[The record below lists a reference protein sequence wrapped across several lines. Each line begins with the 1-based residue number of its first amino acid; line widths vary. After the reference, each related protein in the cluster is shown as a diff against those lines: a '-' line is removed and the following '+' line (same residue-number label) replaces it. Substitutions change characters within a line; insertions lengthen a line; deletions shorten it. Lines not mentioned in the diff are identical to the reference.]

1 MSPPNGLSLEE
12 IESTLEKDPNN
23 AEAWR
28 LKGDILLEKLLVYD
42 SLKCYTK
49 SVSCDPT
56 YPYAW
61 KGKGLASLFQDNLSD
76 ALQCFDLTNFLVNDT
91 DFEAF
96 RFKAHTYTWN
106 KYNRDKIKKYL
117 DKASQLNPE
126 DIRILTSQ
134 GLYLKETNFKK
145 EALSFF
151 DKVLSKDP
159 KNLLALLNIEKINQ
173 QDSEDLT
180 INYIKNHFPE
190 QAEQNNF
197 SIVGDSLFLQFD
209 FKSAADCY
217 DYILKDDPKNG
228 DILKKR
234 AILYL
239 LDHDF
244 KNSLEILSRY
254 LSINPTDS
262 DGWTRKGEIL
272 RRQNKSL
279 EAISCF
285 DKAIEIDE
293 KNPEAWRRKGF
304 SYRMRHENLDEAIKC
319 IDKSLK
325 IDPYHP
331 VTLVQ
336 ESVIMGKGSK
346 SAWEGALYC
355 LDKALEIDPT
365 FVLAWKQKSGLYTS
379 TQNFEAAKVC
389 WENILRLDPDDTIS
403 WYYAGVEDAKLAE
416 FEFQKG
422 VQLLNDSNF
431 NKALECFENV
441 LKIDPDD
448 NESNS
453 YRQKIL
459 TKLGKS

>member
-61 KGKGLASLFQDNLSD
+61 KGKGLASLFQDNLLD

-180 INYIKNHFPE
+180 INYIKNHFP
-190 QAEQNNF
+190 
-197 SIVGDSLFLQFD
+197 
-209 FKSAADCY
+209 
-217 DYILKDDPKNG
+217 
-228 DILKKR
+228 
-234 AILYL
+234 
-239 LDHDF
+239 
-244 KNSLEILSRY
+244 
-254 LSINPTDS
+254 
-262 DGWTRKGEIL
+262 
-272 RRQNKSL
+272 
-279 EAISCF
+279 
-285 DKAIEIDE
+285 
-293 KNPEAWRRKGF
+293 
-304 SYRMRHENLDEAIKC
+304 
-319 IDKSLK
+319 
-325 IDPYHP
+325 
-331 VTLVQ
+331 
-336 ESVIMGKGSK
+336 
-346 SAWEGALYC
+346 
-355 LDKALEIDPT
+355 
-365 FVLAWKQKSGLYTS
+365 
-379 TQNFEAAKVC
+379 
-389 WENILRLDPDDTIS
+389 
-403 WYYAGVEDAKLAE
+403 
-416 FEFQKG
+416 
-422 VQLLNDSNF
+422 
-431 NKALECFENV
+431 
-441 LKIDPDD
+441 
-448 NESNS
+448 
-453 YRQKIL
+453 
-459 TKLGKS
+459 